1 MEDAFRKYDMEET
14 INSYL
19 RESAMRNADV
29 AFRESMIRLNTRS
42 DFLGINSCRLA
53 HVVLSLIHI

>member
-29 AFRESMIRLNTRS
+29 A
-42 DFLGINSCRLA
+42 
-53 HVVLSLIHI
+53 VKPHIV